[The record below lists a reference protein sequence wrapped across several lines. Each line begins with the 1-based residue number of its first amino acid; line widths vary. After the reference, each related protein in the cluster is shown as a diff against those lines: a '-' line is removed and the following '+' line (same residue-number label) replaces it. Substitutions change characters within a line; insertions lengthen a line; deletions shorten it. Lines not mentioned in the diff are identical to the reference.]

1 MAVMRLNWE
10 KIEEKELFLTAFGV
24 TSIEEVKNLLDRL
37 MYQEEL
43 ISLGN
48 YGVTQEDIESLLDD
62 NDFMQARLGN
72 NPIDLELQQIKKIY
86 LDLL

>member
-1 MAVMRLNWE
+1 
-10 KIEEKELFLTAFGV
+10 
-24 TSIEEVKNLLDRL
+24 

-72 NPIDLELQQIKKIY
+72 NPAALNQQQITKIY
-86 LDLL
+86 SDLLR